1 MQKPIIPKPVVKE
14 EEEEDDFD
22 FLKEHKTKA
31 DKEKDSKVL
40 TEVQDKKQENQ
51 EGKKGEEE

>member
-14 EEEEDDFD
+14 KEDDFD

-31 DKEKDSKVL
+31 DKEEDSKVLTEVL

-51 EGKKGEEE
+51 EG